1 MSESCQASGWVSD
14 SHIILKIA
22 KRRARN
28 VVSPACNILLVMPDG
43 PGDLSSFNFLSIS
56 VSSSFSVIGAVKMEG
71 VVGVVVEAAA
81 VTLWWLALICCATA
95 SSYGDAGCRKRWWPS
110 ANLKKCQLR
119 GLRVASPF
127 RQIRLSGESLLHVF
141 GGRVEVA

>member
-56 VSSSFSVIGAVKMEG
+56 VSSSSSVIGAVEMEG
-71 VVGVVVEAAA
+71 VVGVPRPKGKGRIILLPL
-81 VTLWWLALICCATA
+81 T
-95 SSYGDAGCRKRWWPS
+95 
-110 ANLKKCQLR
+110 
-119 GLRVASPF
+119 F
-127 RQIRLSGESLLHVF
+127 RQFLSKRKGLLWY
-141 GGRVEVA
+141 